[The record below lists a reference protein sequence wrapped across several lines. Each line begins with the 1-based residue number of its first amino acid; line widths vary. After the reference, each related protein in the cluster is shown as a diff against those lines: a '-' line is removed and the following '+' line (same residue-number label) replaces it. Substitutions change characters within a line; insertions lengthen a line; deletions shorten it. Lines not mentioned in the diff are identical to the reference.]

1 MVVFGGGTFLGG
13 SGSLRDFSGS
23 QWVVVDRSRW
33 FVGDRGWLKIF
44 FGWFVGRSGS
54 FLMICWWWWL
64 ILGCSGDFLVVSWS
78 LWVVLGGFLVIAA
91 KNHTLATFLF

>member
-1 MVVFGGGTFLGG
+1 MVVFDGGTFLGG

-44 FGWFVGRSGS
+44 FWVVCRQEWFV
-54 FLMICWWWWL
+54 FDDL
-64 ILGCSGDFLVVSWS
+64 LVVVVDIGL
-78 LWVVLGGFLVIAA
+78 LWRFSSC
-91 KNHTLATFLF
+91 